1 MKPRWDSM
9 LRALLLLRIGQEL
22 GSDSRL
28 ARAVA
33 ETLDALAILISV
45 SPR

>member
-9 LRALLLLRIGQEL
+9 IRALLLIRLGQAL

-33 ETLDALAILISV
+33 EALDALASLAA
-45 SPR
+45 